1 MILPIYD
8 IFQLRKDGKL
18 EAAYIAACD
27 RYAESC
33 GHYTTM
39 CMFWC
44 ALDYAR
50 YLMENGRSTECPRV
64 IGKMVDAYRYL
75 ADHTGRSRVAANQ
88 LLTQYYNTL

>member
-1 MILPIYD
+1 MFTPIFE
-8 IFQLRKDGKL
+8 IFELRKNGEL
-18 EAAYIAACD
+18 ESAYKAACGN
-27 RYAESC
+27 YVESC
-33 GHYTTM
+33 GHYTTL

-50 YLMENGRSTECPRV
+50 YLMENGRVAECPCV

-88 LLTQYYNTL
+88 LLTQYYAML